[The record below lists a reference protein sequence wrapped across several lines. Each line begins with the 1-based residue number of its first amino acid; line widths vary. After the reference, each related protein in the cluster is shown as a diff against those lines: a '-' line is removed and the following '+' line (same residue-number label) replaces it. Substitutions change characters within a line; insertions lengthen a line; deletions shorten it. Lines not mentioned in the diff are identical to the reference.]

1 MVARST
7 FDVPITVKTVTS
19 NDMRLMPHL
28 MPVVLRPHN
37 KTEFGT
43 LSFDPMKLIQD
54 KV

>member
-1 MVARST
+1 
-7 FDVPITVKTVTS
+7 
-19 NDMRLMPHL
+19 MPHL